1 MVSQMKK
8 YNSKTILIADDEPP
22 NLFWLKDFIV
32 SLGYQV
38 QFAVTASEAIKLIQ
52 EEDYRAVIVDLNI
65 PEGEEGIADKQK
77 DVLYDDFPGLK
88 IAKAARSL
96 GNSGIRVVIYSVYQ
110 TAALSEVA
118 SKLGCEY
125 IPKGRPRL
133 IKNAIR
139 EIFEFDP
146 RQKAH

>member
-1 MVSQMKK
+1 MKK

-22 NLFWLKDFIV
+22 NLYWLRDFIV

-38 QFAVTASEAIKLIQ
+38 RFAITASEAVKLLH

-65 PEGEEGIADKQK
+65 PEGEKEKIGKPIDT
-77 DVLYDDFPGLK
+77 LYDDFPGLK
-88 IAKAARSL
+88 IAKAARSF

-110 TAALSEVA
+110 TAALSDIA

-125 IPKGRPRL
+125 IPKGRPKL
-133 IKNAIR
+133 IKDAIK
-139 EIFEFDP
+139 EIFEYDP
-146 RQKAH
+146 KQKSL

>member
-1 MVSQMKK
+1 MKK
-8 YNSKTILIADDEPP
+8 YNSKIILIADDEPP
-22 NLFWLKDFIV
+22 NLFWLKDFIA

-38 QFAVTASEAIKLIQ
+38 QFAITASEAIKLLQ
-52 EEDYRAVIVDLNI
+52 KEDYREVIVDLNI
-65 PEGEEGIADKQK
+65 PEGEKGISDKQM

-96 GNSGIRVVIYSVYQ
+96 GSSGIRVVIYSVYQ

-125 IPKGRPRL
+125 IPKGRPKL
-133 IKNAIR
+133 IKDAIK
-139 EIFEFDP
+139 EIFEYDP
-146 RQKAH
+146 KAKLN